1 MSWTLGD
8 AKKHLQVEAICAPGG
23 TSFCLKVGSAA
34 FAEPL
39 LAPHPLLRLPV
50 EPTVQPTPARVVPGS

>member
-1 MSWTLGD
+1 MNWILGD

-23 TSFCLKVGSAA
+23 TSCLKVGSAA

-39 LAPHPLLRLPV
+39 LALHPLLRLPV
-50 EPTVQPTPARVVPGS
+50 DPTAQPTPARAVSGS

>member
-8 AKKHLQVEAICAPGG
+8 AKKHLQVEAICVPGG
-23 TSFCLKVGSAA
+23 TSCLKVGSAA

-50 EPTVQPTPARVVPGS
+50 DPTAQPTSARVVPGS